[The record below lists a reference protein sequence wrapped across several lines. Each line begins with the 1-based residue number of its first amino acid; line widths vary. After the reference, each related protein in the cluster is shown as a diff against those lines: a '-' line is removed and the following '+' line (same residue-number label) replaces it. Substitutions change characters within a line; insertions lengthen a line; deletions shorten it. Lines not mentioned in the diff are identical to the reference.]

1 VDATRGVAALPLA
14 AALEAGEDAV
24 GGKAMGLSRLVRI
37 GLPVPDA
44 VVLPIGWAGDA
55 DDLLNAVRHLRPA
68 FAVRSSAAG
77 EDSAERSA
85 AGQYETVTGVRRHA
99 DIEAAVARCRASAG
113 SQRVRA
119 YAGDDAAAGL
129 AIVIQHQVN
138 AGRSG
143 VAFSLD
149 PVTGLSDDV
158 LVEAVFGFG
167 EGLVAGLIT
176 PDAYRVAAGGAVQAR
191 VSAKPVV
198 VTASGRR
205 RRLPPERQTARTLRD
220 DEARAVAALV
230 RTAERGFGFP
240 VDVEF
245 CFEGSRLWL
254 VQCRPVTGVRTP

>member
-1 VDATRGVAALPLA
+1 MDATRGVAALPLA

-24 GGKAMGLSRLVRI
+24 GGKAIGLSRLVRI

-55 DDLLNAVRHLRPA
+55 NDLLDAVGHLRPP

-77 EDSAERSA
+77 EDSTERSA

-99 DIEAAVARCRASAG
+99 DIEAAVARCRASAA

-119 YAGDDAAAGL
+119 YAGDGAAGGL

-143 VAFSLD
+143 VAFSVD
-149 PVTGLSDDV
+149 PITGLADQV
-158 LVEAVFGFG
+158 LVECVFGFG
-167 EGLVAGLIT
+167 EGIVAGLIS
-176 PDAYRVAAGGAVQAR
+176 PDTYRVTADGAVQAR
-191 VSAKPVV
+191 VSSKPLA
-198 VTASGRR
+198 VTAAGRR
-205 RRLPPERQTARTLRD
+205 RRLPPERRTARTLRD
-220 DEARAVAALV
+220 DEARSVAELV
-230 RTAERGFGFP
+230 RTAERGFGLP

-245 CFEGSRLWL
+245 CFERSRLWL
-254 VQCRPVTGVRTP
+254 VQCRPVTGVRTR

>member
-1 VDATRGVAALPLA
+1 
-14 AALEAGEDAV
+14 
-24 GGKAMGLSRLVRI
+24 
-37 GLPVPDA
+37 
-44 VVLPIGWAGDA
+44 
-55 DDLLNAVRHLRPA
+55 
-68 FAVRSSAAG
+68 VRSSAAG

-85 AGQYETVTGVRRHA
+85 AGQYETVTGIRRHA
-99 DIEAAVARCRASAG
+99 DIEPAVTRCRASAT
-113 SQRVRA
+113 SWRVRS

-143 VAFSLD
+143 VAFSVD
-149 PVTGLSDDV
+149 PITGLADQV

-176 PDAYRVAAGGAVQAR
+176 PDAYRVAADGTVRAR
-191 VSAKPVV
+191 VSSKPLA
-198 VTASGRR
+198 VTAAGRR
-205 RRLPPERQTARTLRD
+205 RRLPLERQTARTLRD
-220 DEARAVAALV
+220 DEARSVAALA
-230 RTAERGFGFP
+230 RAAEAGFGVP